1 MTRNPSLRC
10 QLREYRTGCLMVLL
24 VNFLLFF
31 TFRVLVQV
39 LEGGE
44 ATLNGSAFTYIIF
57 MFVIGIV
64 MPRPFLRLGIQLGVS
79 RRTSFRNSLV
89 SAALAAL
96 FLAVCDDLMVLLFQ
110 ALVYPNFQV
119 SHLYALLYT
128 GSTAPLPFPQ
138 QILSLL
144 FSACLMFFCWTAG
157 CFFTFLFWRLNTFGC
172 VLAGLAIPVVLTA
185 VPLLLYCCEPL
196 APVASLLNA
205 WGSQCLAFPWVAMV
219 SFLVLA
225 ALLTLL
231 SWLLVRN
238 VNIRGTALK

>member
-10 QLREYRTGCLMVLL
+10 QLREYRTGCLVVLL
-24 VNFLLFF
+24 INFLLFF

-64 MPRPFLRLGIQLGVS
+64 IPRPFLRLDIQLGVS

-110 ALVYPNFQV
+110 ALAHPNFHV
-119 SHLYALLYT
+119 SHLYAPLYI
-128 GSTAPLPFPQ
+128 GSTVPLPFPQ

-144 FSACLMFFCWTAG
+144 FSACLMFFCWTVG

-185 VPLLLYCCEPL
+185 VPILLYRCSPL

-205 WGSQCLAFPWVAMV
+205 WVSQCLTFPWVAMV

-225 ALLTLL
+225 ALLALL